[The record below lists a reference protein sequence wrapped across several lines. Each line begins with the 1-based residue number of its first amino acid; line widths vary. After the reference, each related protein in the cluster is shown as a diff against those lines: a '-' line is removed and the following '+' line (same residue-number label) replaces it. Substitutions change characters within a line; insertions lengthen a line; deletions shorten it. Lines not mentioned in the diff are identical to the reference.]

1 MAITTI
7 AAHLLQQQTSFSSFS
22 SKTIVLYFTLSVFC
36 VFLSGF
42 CDAFDGMVARS
53 KKNRTEDEKAYG
65 IQLDSLCDIV
75 SFGVCPAFIC
85 YEMGVN
91 GIFGILI
98 LMAYCLCALIRLAF
112 FNVLEE
118 KRQKEEGGA
127 NKYYRGL
134 PVTSIAMIFPMIYLF
149 KSFMPANVFVGVL
162 HIMLALVA
170 FLFILDFKMKKPEP
184 INVKIVMIIPS
195 RYIHQEFAIDK
206 SIISPYAN
214 VIFIIH

>member
-1 MAITTI
+1 MIRFIGFYDYTVILTFLSLCSA
-7 AAHLLQQQTSFSSFS
+7 
-22 SKTIVLYFTLSVFC
+22 VLGMIQATEDHFTLSVFC

-170 FLFILDFKMKKPEP
+170 FLFILDFKMKKPN
-184 INVKIVMIIPS
+184 IQKILHLS
-195 RYIHQEFAIDK
+195 K
-206 SIISPYAN
+206 
-214 VIFIIH
+214 